1 MAAKS
6 PPATAKPTNGMRCG
20 IATNTPTTRVEDEL
34 GCAMELVEML
44 GFAVDVFGPE
54 LPRQDGY
61 ARTCGGRRGSC
72 GSAKYHGNTT
82 ASCKGARTLPC
93 APPKRSAKAPAV
105 NTGWGRRALPGSDC
119 KGIPA
124 PC

>member
-20 IATNTPTTRVEDEL
+20 IATNTPTTRVEGET
-34 GCAMELVEML
+34 GCAMDVHETSCGLVEML

-61 ARTCGGRRGSC
+61 ARACGGRPWELWKRQVPRQHCCQLQRGP
-72 GSAKYHGNTT
+72 
-82 ASCKGARTLPC
+82 ARC
-93 APPKRSAKAPAV
+93 
-105 NTGWGRRALPGSDC
+105 RAHPL
-119 KGIPA
+119 
-124 PC
+124 